1 MKINKTN
8 ALHLWNQS
16 FGNAEYVEDFH
27 GNLMCRNAY
36 GDKKYKIPT
45 CTQHLIIKCLSQIV
59 RDI

>member
-45 CTQHLIIKCLSQIV
+45 CTQHLSRV
-59 RDI
+59 